1 MASQDG
7 PTDTTY
13 IISNQ
18 DDDEGGDTSSSS
30 SGSNR
35 KTNSKLDT
43 YLDERID
50 IPDAD
55 NVSRVELFKHLL
67 FKCSS

>member
-1 MASQDG
+1 MASQEG

-18 DDDEGGDTSSSS
+18 DDDEGGDTSSSL

-55 NVSRVELFKHLL
+55 NVS
-67 FKCSS
+67 